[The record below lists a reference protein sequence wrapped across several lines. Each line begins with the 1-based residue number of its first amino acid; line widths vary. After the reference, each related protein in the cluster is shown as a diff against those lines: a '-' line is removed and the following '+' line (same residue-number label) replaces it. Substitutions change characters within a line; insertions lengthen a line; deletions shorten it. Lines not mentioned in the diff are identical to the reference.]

1 MHSAHL
7 IRLII
12 SSKLV
17 CVSFVQQT
25 VQRYHHFEYVP
36 IWQIQLLLHDYEVCP
51 DKFWRIFLKFC
62 ANFILIFQNFS
73 KVFVE

>member
-7 IRLII
+7 RLII

-17 CVSFVQQT
+17 CVLFVQQT

-36 IWQIQLLLHDYEVCP
+36 IWQIQLLIENKIIIL
-51 DKFWRIFLKFC
+51 FLNNLRNYFKLC
-62 ANFILIFQNFS
+62 ANFILI
-73 KVFVE
+73 